1 MNIMSKHYVDY
12 TKIELESELANLNGE
27 YEKYK
32 AMNLKLDMS
41 RGKPGTEQINITQG
55 MLGVISE
62 PEDCITE
69 NGFDCRN
76 YGLLDGI
83 PEAKRIFAEMLDVP
97 ENNIIVGGNS
107 SLNMM
112 FDTIS
117 RMKTFTWKTD
127 KIKFLCPVPGYDRH
141 FAICEVFGIEMISV
155 PMLSDG
161 PDMDIVEEL
170 VKDETVKGI
179 WCVPK
184 YSNPDGI
191 TYSDDVVK
199 RFANLK
205 PAASDFRIFWDNAYV
220 VHDLYDI
227 GDSLLNLFTEAVRA
241 GNEDIVYIFASTSKI
256 SFPGSGVAV
265 LAASDNNIK
274 EIKRIMAF
282 QTIGFDKINQMR
294 HVKYFKNLD
303 GIVSHM
309 QKHAEFLRPK
319 FKIVLDELD
328 KELAPYGVA
337 HWVEPKGGYFIS
349 LNVTDGCA
357 KRTFELV
364 KDAGVVMTSAGAT
377 FPYGID
383 PDDRNLRI
391 APTYPSNDEL
401 IQASAILCLCVK
413 IAVIEKYINNI

>member
-1 MNIMSKHYVDY
+1 MSKHYIDF
-12 TKIELESELANLNGE
+12 TKDELESEIIKLREE
-27 YEKYK
+27 YDKYK
-32 AMNLKLDMS
+32 SMNLKLDMS

-62 PEDCITE
+62 PADCVTE

-83 PEAKRIFAEMLDVP
+83 PEAKRIFAEMLNVP
-97 ENNIIVGGNS
+97 EKNILVGGNS
-107 SLNMM
+107 SLNLM
-112 FDTIS
+112 FDTIA
-117 RMKTFTWKTD
+117 RMKLFTWKND
-127 KIKFLCPVPGYDRH
+127 NIKFLCPVPGYDRH
-141 FAICEVFGIEMISV
+141 FAICEALGIEMINV

-161 PDMDIVEEL
+161 PDMDIVDEL
-170 VKDETVKGI
+170 VKDDSVKGI

-191 TYSDDVVK
+191 TYSDEVVR

-205 PAASDFRIFWDNAYV
+205 PAAADFRIFWDNAYV

-227 GDSLLNLFTEAVRA
+227 GDSLLNLFDEAVKA
-241 GNEDIVYIFASTSKI
+241 NNEDIVFMFASTSKI

-265 LAASDNNIK
+265 MAASDNNIK

-303 GIVSHM
+303 GIITHM
-309 QKHAEFLRPK
+309 KKHAEFLRPK
-319 FKIVLDELD
+319 FKIVLDTLEN
-328 KELAPYGVA
+328 ELAPYGVG
-337 HWVEPKGGYFIS
+337 HWVAPNGGYFIS
-349 LNVTDGCA
+349 LNVPDGCA
-357 KRTFELV
+357 KRTFGLV
-364 KDAGVVMTSAGAT
+364 KEAGVVLTSAGAT
-377 FPYGID
+377 FPYGVD

-391 APTYPSNDEL
+391 APTYPSNEEL

-413 IAVIEKYINNI
+413 IASIEKFLNNINL